1 MRPHTVTLVT
11 NGEEGSKVRVSS
23 PSTLLCMLFS
33 GAPEGGLDI
42 PCGRVVLG
50 PNPDELIE
58 VMRPQD
64 GGVSG

>member
-1 MRPHTVTLVT
+1 MKPHSVTLVT
-11 NGEEGSKVRVSS
+11 NRVE
-23 PSTLLCMLFS
+23 TLLHFTLYAVVW
-33 GAPEGGLDI
+33 GPEGGLNI